1 MEEEKI
7 DDISNKDKQ
16 YDVEYKNL
24 RRTIRENDG
33 IGVELLQTI
42 TKGKSYKSLSKKLQ
56 FQMNNNMCVKKKQEM
71 MK

>member
-7 DDISNKDKQ
+7 YDISNKDRQ

-56 FQMNNNMCVKKKQEM
+56 FQMNNNMCVEKNKK
-71 MK
+71 